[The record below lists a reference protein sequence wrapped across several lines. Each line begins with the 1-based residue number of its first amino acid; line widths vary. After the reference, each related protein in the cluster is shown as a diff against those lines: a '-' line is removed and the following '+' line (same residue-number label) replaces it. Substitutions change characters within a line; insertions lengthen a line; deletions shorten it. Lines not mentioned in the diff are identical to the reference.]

1 MPPRIALRSPH
12 ASDFELDRTGLWLY
26 RNIQRFAALGGSR
39 VIARSKIVLGLALT
53 LAVTGCAGQNTHDLL
68 NSKTVAVPASD
79 IAATHE
85 IFVATTRE
93 SATKD
98 PRQVFDGDRSLTAS
112 YARVD
117 VTVPKAHQLGAIER
131 AKGSADSNPA
141 KQFTATDVVHYGD
154 AQQFAK
160 AVGADISVRGDR
172 ALVFVHGFNNAFD
185 DGVYRLTQIA
195 HDTRYP
201 GTPVLFSWASSG
213 KTTGYIYDKDSSTA
227 ARDDLEATLRM
238 LAKTQVK
245 SIDIIAHSMGTWLT
259 MEALRQLAITGDR
272 DLGGKIG
279 YVILASP
286 DIDVD
291 VFKKQMI
298 RYGKPDKPFAILLS
312 GDDRALKLSGI
323 LAGSRP
329 RVGDYKNAADLAEYG
344 VTVVDLS
351 SLKGGDRL
359 NHAKFADNPVL
370 VQLLGDRLRTPAAL
384 RAEQPESARLDDIGQ
399 GIGKAVGSVAE
410 VVITTPFKVLT
421 IATGGE

>member
-1 MPPRIALRSPH
+1 MIVRSNTI
-12 ASDFELDRTGLWLY
+12 LV
-26 RNIQRFAALGGSR
+26 AAL
-39 VIARSKIVLGLALT
+39 AL
-53 LAVTGCAGQNTHDLL
+53 LVAGCAGRNTHDLL
-68 NSKTVAVPASD
+68 NKTTVTVPASD

-85 IFVATTRE
+85 IFVATTRQK
-93 SATKD
+93 ATKD
-98 PRQVFDGDRSLTAS
+98 PRQVFDGDRSLTTG

-117 VTVPKAHQLGAIER
+117 VTVPKVHQPGAIER
-131 AKGSADSNPA
+131 ARGSADSNPA
-141 KQFTATDVVHYGD
+141 KQFTATEVVHYEG
-154 AQQFAK
+154 APQFAK
-160 AVGADISVRGDR
+160 AVGANIAISGDR
-172 ALVFVHGFNNAFD
+172 ALVFVHGFNNGFD

-195 HDTRYP
+195 HDTKYP

-213 KTTGYIYDKDSSTA
+213 KTSGYIYDKDSSTA

-238 LAKTQVK
+238 LAKTRVK

-272 DLGGKIG
+272 DLGGKLG

-312 GDDRALKLSGI
+312 GDDRALKLSSLISGDK
-323 LAGSRP
+323 P
-329 RVGDYKNAADLAEYG
+329 RVGDYGNAADLASYG
-344 VTVVDLS
+344 VVVADLTNT
-351 SLKGGDRL
+351 KGGDRL
-359 NHAKFADNPVL
+359 NHAKFADNPIL

-384 RAEQPESARLDDIGQ
+384 RSNEPNSAEFDNIGQ

-410 VVITTPFKVLT
+410 IVITTPFKVLT

>member
-1 MPPRIALRSPH
+1 MI
-12 ASDFELDRTGLWLY
+12 
-26 RNIQRFAALGGSR
+26 
-39 VIARSKIVLGLALT
+39 VRSKIVLGLAFA
-53 LAVTGCAGQNTHDLL
+53 LALTGCAGGNTHDLL
-68 NSKTVAVPASD
+68 NRKTVAVPASD

-85 IFVATTRE
+85 IFVATTRQQ
-93 SATKD
+93 ATKD
-98 PRQVFDGDRSLTAS
+98 PRQVFDGDRSLTTS

-117 VTVPKAHQLGAIER
+117 VTVPKIHQLGAIER

-154 AQQFAK
+154 ASQFAK
-160 AVGADISVRGDR
+160 AVGADISMRGNR
-172 ALVFVHGFNNAFD
+172 ALVFVHGFNNGFD
-185 DGVYRLTQIA
+185 DGVYRLTQIV
-195 HDTRYP
+195 HDTNYP

-238 LAKTQVK
+238 LAKSRAK

-272 DLGGKIG
+272 DLNGKLG

-312 GDDRALKLSGI
+312 ADDRALKLSSLISGDK
-323 LAGSRP
+323 P
-329 RVGDYKNAADLAEYG
+329 RVGDYGNAADLASYG
-344 VTVVDLS
+344 VSVVDLS
-351 SLKGGDRL
+351 QTKGGDRL
-359 NHAKFADNPVL
+359 NHAKFADNPIL
-370 VQLLGDRLRTPAAL
+370 VQLLGNRLRTPAGLASDEPDPAQL
-384 RAEQPESARLDDIGQ
+384 NNIGQ
-399 GIGKAVGSVAE
+399 GLGKAVGSVAE

-421 IATGGE
+421 IATGG

>member
-1 MPPRIALRSPH
+1 MRSNSFLVVAFALS
-12 ASDFELDRTGLWLY
+12 
-26 RNIQRFAALGGSR
+26 
-39 VIARSKIVLGLALT
+39 LA
-53 LAVTGCAGQNTHDLL
+53 GCAGQNTHDLL
-68 NSKTVAVPASD
+68 SKTTVTVPASD

-85 IFVATTRE
+85 IFVATTRKK
-93 SATKD
+93 ATKD
-98 PRQVFDGDRSLTAS
+98 LRQVFDGDRSLTAS

-117 VTVPKAHQLGAIER
+117 VTVPKVHQLGAIER
-131 AKGSADSNPA
+131 ARGSANSNPA
-141 KQFTATDVVHYGD
+141 KDFTATGVTHYED
-154 AQQFAK
+154 APQFAK
-160 AVGADISVRGDR
+160 AVGADIAMRGDR
-172 ALVFVHGFNNAFD
+172 ALVFVHGFNNGFD
-185 DGVYRLTQIA
+185 DGIYRLTQIA
-195 HDTRYP
+195 HDTKYP

-213 KTTGYIYDKDSSTA
+213 KTTGYIYDKDSANA

-238 LAKTQVK
+238 LAKTRVK

-272 DLGGKIG
+272 DLGGKLG

-312 GDDRALKLSGI
+312 GDDRALKLSSFISGDK
-323 LAGSRP
+323 P
-329 RVGDYKNAADLAEYG
+329 RVGDYGNAADLASYG
-344 VTVVDLS
+344 VVVVDLTKT
-351 SLKGGDRL
+351 KGGDGGL
-359 NHAKFADNPVL
+359 NHAKFADNPIL

-384 RAEQPESARLDDIGQ
+384 RAGEPQGAGLDNIGQ
-399 GIGKAVGSVAE
+399 GLGKAVGSVAE

>member
-1 MPPRIALRSPH
+1 MI
-12 ASDFELDRTGLWLY
+12 
-26 RNIQRFAALGGSR
+26 
-39 VIARSKIVLGLALT
+39 VRSKIVLGLGLGLGLGLAFALA
-53 LAVTGCAGQNTHDLL
+53 LMGCAGQSAHDLL
-68 NSKTVAVPASD
+68 NRAIVTVPASD
-79 IAATHE
+79 IAAKHE
-85 IFVATTRE
+85 IFVATTRQQ
-93 SATKD
+93 ATKD
-98 PRQVFDGDRSLTAS
+98 PRQVFDGDRSLTTG
-112 YARVD
+112 YARVE
-117 VTVPKAHQLGAIER
+117 VTVPKIHQVGAIER

-154 AQQFAK
+154 ASQFAK
-160 AVGADISVRGDR
+160 AVGADISMRGDR
-172 ALVFVHGFNNAFD
+172 ALVFVHGFNNGFD

-195 HDTRYP
+195 HDTNYP
-201 GTPVLFSWASSG
+201 GTPVLFSWASSA

-238 LAKTQVK
+238 LAKTRAK

-272 DLGGKIG
+272 DLNGKLG

-312 GDDRALKLSGI
+312 GDDRALKLSSFISGDK
-323 LAGSRP
+323 P
-329 RVGDYKNAADLAEYG
+329 RVGDYGNAADLANYG
-344 VTVVDLS
+344 VTVVDLTQT
-351 SLKGGDRL
+351 KGGDGL
-359 NHAKFADNPVL
+359 NHAKFADNPIL
-370 VQLLGDRLRTPAAL
+370 VQLLGDRLRTPAGLASDEPDPTQL
-384 RAEQPESARLDDIGQ
+384 NNIGQ
-399 GIGKAVGSVAE
+399 GLGKAVGSVAE